1 VPKKLLII
9 GWVWPEPKSSAAGS
23 RMMQLIT
30 FFQDMDYQVT
40 FSSPAQL
47 SDHME
52 DLAAFGIEQK
62 EITLNC
68 DSFDDYLAQLQPD
81 AVMYDRYMIE
91 EQFGWRV
98 AKVCPN
104 AIRIL
109 DTEDLQSLRNAR
121 HRAVKQGMPVEQASK
136 NTDLAIR
143 EVAAIMRS
151 DLSIMISK
159 AEVELLT
166 SHYKVDESLL
176 VYSPFM
182 LPPEVLNQ
190 ATPGFN
196 ERTQFIS
203 IGNFRHAPNWD
214 AVLWLKQKIWPLIR
228 QQLPKAELCIYGAYP
243 PKKATD
249 LHDEKTGFLVKG
261 WADDAIEVMKK
272 ARVCLAPLR
281 FGAGMKGKLAEA
293 MFCGTPSMTTAI
305 GAEGMHG
312 EHPWGGAVTDL
323 VEEYVKQAVQCYQDE
338 VTWQQASEHGRYNAR
353 YLFTQA
359 EHYQTL
365 KQTIQAIE
373 ADLKTHRDNNFV
385 GAMLNHHSHRSTQ
398 FMSQWITAKNK
409 LEQIK

>member
-1 VPKKLLII
+1 MQKKLLII

-23 RMMQLIT
+23 RMMQLIA
-30 FFQDMDYQVT
+30 FFQHIGYQVT
-40 FSSPAQL
+40 FASPAQL
-47 SDHME
+47 SSHME
-52 DLAAFGIEQK
+52 DLAALDIEQK

-68 DSFDDYLAQLQPD
+68 DSFDDYLDQLQPD

-121 HRAVKQGMPVEQASK
+121 HQAVKKGIPVEQASK

-143 EVAAIMRS
+143 EVSAIMRS
-151 DLSIMISK
+151 DLTIMISK

-182 LPPEVLNQ
+182 LEPEELNQ
-190 ATPGFN
+190 SNPSFS
-196 ERTQFIS
+196 ERAQFIT

-272 ARVCLAPLR
+272 SRVCLAPLR
-281 FGAGMKGKLAEA
+281 FGAGIKGKLAEA
-293 MFCGTPSMTTAI
+293 MYCGTPSITTNI

-312 EHPWGGAVTDL
+312 KQPWGGAVTDD
-323 VEEYVKQAVQCYQDE
+323 VDEFVNQAVQCYQDE
-338 VTWQQASEHGRYNAR
+338 ATWQQASENGTFNAQS
-353 YLFTQA
+353 LFNKTD
-359 EHYQTL
+359 HYPLLQQTL
-365 KQTIQAIE
+365 EAIE
-373 ADLKTHRDNNFV
+373 ADLEKHRENNFI

-409 LEQIK
+409 LEQL

>member
-1 VPKKLLII
+1 VQKKLLIV

-23 RMMQLIT
+23 RMMQLIA
-30 FFQDMDYQVT
+30 FFQHIGYQVT
-40 FSSPAQL
+40 FASPAQF
-47 SDHME
+47 SSHME
-52 DLAAFGIEQK
+52 DLAALHIEPK
-62 EITLNC
+62 EIILNC
-68 DSFDDYLAQLQPD
+68 DSFDDYLDQLQPD

-121 HRAVKQGMPVEQASK
+121 HQAIKKSLPVEQASK

-143 EVAAIMRS
+143 EVSAIMRS
-151 DLSIMISK
+151 DLTIMISK

-166 SHYKVDESLL
+166 SHYKVDENLL

-182 LPPEVLNQ
+182 LEPEELNQ
-190 ATPGFN
+190 SNPSFS
-196 ERTQFIS
+196 ERVQFIT

-249 LHDEKTGFLVKG
+249 LHDEKSGFLVKG

-281 FGAGMKGKLAEA
+281 FGAGIKGKLAEA
-293 MFCGTPSMTTAI
+293 MYCGTPSITTNI
-305 GAEGMHG
+305 GAEGMQG
-312 EHPWGGAVTDL
+312 KQPWGGAVTDD
-323 VEEYVKQAVQCYQDE
+323 VDDFVKQAIQCYQDE
-338 VTWQQASEHGRYNAR
+338 TAWQQASINGVSNAQF
-353 YLFTQA
+353 LFNKA
-359 EHYQTL
+359 DHYSVLQQTL
-365 KQTIQAIE
+365 EAIE
-373 ADLKTHRDNNFV
+373 ADLEKHREHNFI
-385 GAMLNHHSHRSTQ
+385 GAVLNHHSHRSTQ

-409 LEQIK
+409 LEQIT

>member
-1 VPKKLLII
+1 MQKKLLII

-23 RMMQLIT
+23 RMMQLIA
-30 FFQDMDYQVT
+30 FFQHIGYQIT
-40 FSSPAQL
+40 FASPAQL
-47 SDHME
+47 SSHME
-52 DLAAFGIEQK
+52 DLAALDIEQK

-68 DSFDDYLAQLQPD
+68 DSFDDYLDQLQPD

-121 HRAVKQGMPVEQASK
+121 HQAVKQSIPVEQASK

-143 EVAAIMRS
+143 EVSAIMRS
-151 DLSIMISK
+151 DFTIMISK

-166 SHYKVDESLL
+166 SHYKVDDSLL

-182 LPPEVLNQ
+182 LEDEELSQSNPS
-190 ATPGFN
+190 FS
-196 ERTQFIS
+196 ERAQFIT

-214 AVLWLKQKIWPLIR
+214 AVLWLKQQIWPLIR

-249 LHDEKTGFLVKG
+249 LHDEKSGFLVKG
-261 WADDAIEVMKK
+261 WADDAIEIMKK

-281 FGAGMKGKLAEA
+281 FGAGIKGKLAEA
-293 MFCGTPSMTTAI
+293 MYCGTPSITTNI

-312 EHPWGGAVTDL
+312 KKPWGGAVTDD
-323 VEEYVKQAVQCYQDE
+323 VDDFVKQAVQCYQDE
-338 VTWQQASEHGRYNAR
+338 AAWQQASENGTFNAQS
-353 YLFTQA
+353 LFNKTD
-359 EHYQTL
+359 HYPLLQQTL
-365 KQTIQAIE
+365 EAIE
-373 ADLKTHRDNNFV
+373 ADLEKHRENNFI

-398 FMSQWITAKNK
+398 FMSQWIAAKNK
-409 LEQIK
+409 LEQL